1 MRIPD
6 VQHSNH
12 SPCSVKFR
20 GKEVLVESPNL
31 ANVKI
36 IDADGHVR
44 DRDSDVRKFM
54 EEPYCRR
61 QGSLLPSDVWDASM
75 YGKLGMDITDVPTR
89 LRDMDKEQ
97 IDISVLFPTGGFGV
111 TQLPEKDYAA
121 AFCRGYNNWVA
132 SICAESPRL
141 KAVGLVPFQDV
152 DAAVKES
159 HRAITELGLVGIT
172 VGSYG
177 MKEHLGQPM
186 FWPIYEELQKLN
198 VPLLIHNSRRGPA
211 GEIRFDTFLFR
222 HTIGRPFETLLD
234 CAALMYGGV
243 PEKFP
248 RLRIAFLECGC
259 GWVPYWMDRMDEEW
273 EKRQSE
279 APLLKKKP
287 SEYMT
292 SGNWFYATE
301 PEEST
306 LPYCLEKVGEDVI
319 LFASD
324 YPHWDGNFP
333 YMTST
338 VKGRKDISEQQKD
351 KIMRTNAIRLYGWA
365 N

>member
-1 MRIPD
+1 MD
-6 VQHSNH
+6 
-12 SPCSVKFR
+12 
-20 GKEVLVESPNL
+20 SPNL

-61 QGSLLPSDVWDASM
+61 QGSLLPGDVWDASM
-75 YGKLGMDITDVPTR
+75 YGKLGMDVSDVPTR

-141 KAVGLVPFQDV
+141 KAAGLVPFQDV

-172 VGSYG
+172 VGTYG

-243 PEKFP
+243 PEKF
-248 RLRIAFLECGC
+248 RKLRIAFLECGC
-259 GWVPYWMDRMDEEW
+259 GWVPY
-273 EKRQSE
+273 
-279 APLLKKKP
+279 
-287 SEYMT
+287 
-292 SGNWFYATE
+292 
-301 PEEST
+301 
-306 LPYCLEKVGEDVI
+306 
-319 LFASD
+319 
-324 YPHWDGNFP
+324 
-333 YMTST
+333 
-338 VKGRKDISEQQKD
+338 
-351 KIMRTNAIRLYGWA
+351 
-365 N
+365 